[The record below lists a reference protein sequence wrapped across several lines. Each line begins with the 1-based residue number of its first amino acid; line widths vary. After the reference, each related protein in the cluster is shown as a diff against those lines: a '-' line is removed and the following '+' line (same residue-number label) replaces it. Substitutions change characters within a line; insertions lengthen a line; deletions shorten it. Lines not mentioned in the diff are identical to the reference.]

1 MRWPLCLPLA
11 LLPLSVMAQD
21 WPRFRGPNGS
31 GVLDTPGLPVE
42 FGPVKNLAWKAAV
55 PYGQSSPIVAG
66 GRVFLTASEGDK
78 LITLAFDA
86 ATGREAWRRE
96 VTRAHSHKTYKANDP
111 ASPTPAADAR
121 NVYAFFPD
129 FGLIAYSH
137 DGKELWRQPLG
148 PFENFYGMSS
158 SPIVAS
164 GMVVLLCDQAKGS
177 YLLALDAATGKQRW
191 KRERPQA
198 NIGWGVPIVAG
209 DQLIAVGSTRVD
221 SYHLATGEPRWWT
234 PVASQGSMGTPVA
247 QGETLFVTT
256 LGNDEPMLPS
266 FESTVAQYDQDK
278 DGRLSVQEFAKDKD
292 LGEHFGW
299 VDTNKDNQIEAAEW
313 NLARSYGMG
322 EHGAMA
328 IPLNG
333 RGRVESTAF
342 RWRFRRNVP
351 YVPSPVLYQGV
362 FYMAKSG
369 GIVTTL
375 DPATGALRK
384 QGRASSAPGDYYAS
398 PVAGDGKVYLVSQE
412 GKVSVLK
419 AGAEWEVLAVNDLGD
434 ECSATPALS
443 NGRLFVRTRGWL
455 WGFQQR

>member
-1 MRWPLCLPLA
+1 MRWALFLPLA

-42 FGPVKNLAWKAAV
+42 FGPAKNLAWKAAV

-66 GRVFLTASEGDK
+66 GRVFLTASEGEGDQ
-78 LITLAFDA
+78 LAAFDA

-96 VTRAHSHKTYKANDP
+96 VKPTHAHKTYKANDP
-111 ASPTPAADAR
+111 ASPTAAADVR

-137 DGKELWRQPLG
+137 DGKEQWRQPLG

-158 SPIVAS
+158 SPIVAN
-164 GMVVLLCDQAKGS
+164 GMVVLLCDQAKDS

-191 KRERPQA
+191 KRDRPQS

-234 PVASQGSMGTPVA
+234 SVASQGSMGSPVVM
-247 QGETLFVTT
+247 GETLIVTT
-256 LGNDEPMLPS
+256 LGNDEPMFPS
-266 FESTVAQYDQDK
+266 FEATAAGLDKDK
-278 DGRLSVQEFAKDKD
+278 DGRISTKEAAADKD
-292 LGEHFGW
+292 WFEHFGW
-299 VDTNKDNQIEAAEW
+299 IKNSQIEAAEW
-313 NLARSYGMG
+313 NVARSYGMG

-333 RGRVESTAF
+333 RGRVEASTF
-342 RWRFRRNVP
+342 RWRFHRNVP

-384 QGRASSAPGDYYAS
+384 QGRASGAPGDYYAS
-398 PVAGDGKVYLVSQE
+398 PVAGDGKIYLVSQE
-412 GKVSVLK
+412 GKMSVLK

-434 ECSATPALS
+434 ECTATPALS
-443 NGRLFVRTRGWL
+443 AGRLFVRTRGWL
-455 WGFQQR
+455 WGFQNKSR